1 MAVTM
6 SDRHVVIEAGRGLLG
21 RELTLVEDAVV
32 VFRNGLIEAAGP
44 DASIPDDAEVI
55 DARRMTVL
63 PGFIDAHVHIGF
75 FEPAEIAAGG
85 VTTVRDLA
93 WPPDSIWPLVEASRR
108 PDWNGPSIVAA
119 GPMLTA
125 PGGYPTRAAWAP
137 PGTGREVRDA
147 DDARRAVDEVASHG
161 ATIVKIALAPPVGPV
176 LDEVTLAGIV
186 DGAHGHGLRVTGHID
201 GLEELHKALR
211 AGVDELAHMLS
222 DEHIPDGTIAEMVRR
237 PMTVVPTLA
246 IRTGPGREFAIEN
259 VRRFVAAGGSVVYG
273 TDLGNEGPRPGIDPT
288 EISAMAAAGMSP
300 IQVIASATVDSAAR
314 LGLDAVGAIAPGL
327 RADLIAVPGNPL
339 EDTAAL
345 SEVEMVWRAGRRL
358 R

>member
-1 MAVTM
+1 M

-21 RELTLVEDAVV
+21 RELTAVENVVV
-32 VFRNGLIEAAGP
+32 VFRDGLIEAAGP
-44 DASIPDDAEVI
+44 EASIPDDAEVI
-55 DARRMTVL
+55 DARGMTVL

-93 WPPDSIWPLVEASRR
+93 WPPASIWPLVEASRR

-137 PGTGREVRDA
+137 SGTGREIRDA
-147 DDARRAVDEVASHG
+147 DDARRAVDEVASQG

-176 LDEVTLAGIV
+176 LDEATLAVIV
-186 DGAHGHGLRVTGHID
+186 DAAHGHGLRVTGHID
-201 GLEELHKALR
+201 GLEELRKALR
-211 AGVDELAHMLS
+211 AGVDELAHMLMS
-222 DEHIPDGTIAEMVRR
+222 DEHIPDETIAEMVRR
-237 PMTVVPTLA
+237 VTVVPTLA
-246 IRTGPGREFAIEN
+246 IRTGPGREIAIEN
-259 VRRFVAAGGSVVYG
+259 VRRFVAAGGRVVYG
-273 TDLGNEGPRPGIDPT
+273 TDLGNEGPIPGIDPT
-288 EISAMAAAGMSP
+288 EIGAMTAAGMSP
-300 IQVIASATVDSAAR
+300 IQVIASATVDSADR
-314 LGLDAVGAIAPGL
+314 LGLDSIGAIAPGL
-327 RADLIAVPGNPL
+327 RADLIAVPGNPV
-339 EDTAAL
+339 EDIAVL